1 MGIQRVSGEFL
12 AATSLTDHS
21 MCTFHQQILLSFLG
35 FCDSTLSEKKVYDAI
50 KDRVKANVVE
60 IDKVLIICAGRIEN
74 VQVSAIKDC
83 MKWLQFDQYREKFSF
98 IYNKSEL
105 LTEMEKIK
113 NLTYMCDKLDA
124 DLTTRFSRKTR
135 SGAPKQTKLNH
146 ALGFPR
152 DAEGRHSEYT
162 EKTKENL
169 ETLMAITLANPK
181 PERITLHTKSIGEGC
196 KIL

>member
-1 MGIQRVSGEFL
+1 MDFWQVSGYFSSANVTL
-12 AATSLTDHS
+12 
-21 MCTFHQQILLSFLG
+21 ILG
-35 FCDSTLSEKKVYDAI
+35 FCDSTLSEKKVYNAI

-98 IYNKSEL
+98 IYNKSEC
-105 LTEMEKIK
+105 LTEMQKIK

-124 DLTTRFSRKTR
+124 DLTTRFTDER
-135 SGAPKQTKLNH
+135 SGAPKKTKLNH

-152 DAEGRHSEYT
+152 DEEGRHSEYT
-162 EKTKENL
+162 KKTEENL

-196 KIL
+196 NIL

>member
-1 MGIQRVSGEFL
+1 MSKE
-12 AATSLTDHS
+12 
-21 MCTFHQQILLSFLG
+21 
-35 FCDSTLSEKKVYDAI
+35 KVYNAI

-83 MKWLQFDQYREKFSF
+83 MKWLQFDQNREKFSF
-98 IYNKSEL
+98 IYNKSECL
-105 LTEMEKIK
+105 SEIEKYK

-124 DLTTRFSRKTR
+124 DLTTRFTDKR
-135 SGAPKQTKLNH
+135 SGTSKQTKLNH

-162 EKTKENL
+162 KITEENL

-181 PERITLHTKSIGEGC
+181 TERIILHTKSIGEGC